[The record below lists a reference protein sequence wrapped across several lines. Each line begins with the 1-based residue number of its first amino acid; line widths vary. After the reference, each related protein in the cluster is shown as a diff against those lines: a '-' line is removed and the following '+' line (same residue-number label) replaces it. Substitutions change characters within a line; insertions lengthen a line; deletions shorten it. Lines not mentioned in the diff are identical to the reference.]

1 MNKNSTPDTP
11 SNIVRT
17 SAVAAAVARPRQA
30 TIDRLRQFARAYS
43 YVPAVGTIG
52 GIVLN

>member
-17 SAVAAAVARPRQA
+17 SAVAAAVAR
-30 TIDRLRQFARAYS
+30 LRQFARAYS